1 MFIQLKGEN
10 YLKKARVK
18 KGSIRAIAA
27 FMKMVFAIGTLN
39 IKVTTSVVVKNEG
52 FGNDYGAQPLTTMF
66 DCEII
71 LAFTLEGLEMTFT
84 TSCVDVASVIGV
96 KDIKVQQKMWYGW
109 KTVMT
114 SNGGENYNQEVF
126 GGDLTYPDAVN
137 GKTYRVI
144 CTHYANYD
152 VYEEVENDTGAF
164 KFVL

>member
-1 MFIQLKGEN
+1 M
-10 YLKKARVK
+10 KKARVK
-18 KGSIRAIAA
+18 KGSIRVIAA
-27 FMKMVFAIGTLN
+27 FMTMVFAIGTLN
-39 IKVTTSVVVKNEG
+39 IKAKAQEIADYNEATTSVVVKNEG

-114 SNGGENYNQEVF
+114 SMVGKIIIRKYLEEIL
-126 GGDLTYPDAVN
+126 LTPTQLTV
-137 GKTYRVI
+137 KP
-144 CTHYANYD
+144 
-152 VYEEVENDTGAF
+152 TGLFAHIMPTTMF
-164 KFVL
+164 MKK